1 METKSN
7 YSINSNNSLRTKYVR
22 NSSHNNQQFNK
33 NNNNNEKEHENNFY
47 FGENS
52 QNIQQQ
58 YAPTKYNNQ
67 KFYPNTKRV
76 LDANYQDEETLPKNK
91 NSYIPTDSWNQFLSK
106 TSGEESI
113 CSKNKK
119 ISNSKT
125 FQSSIFQNEYPQEQ
139 IRELKP
145 TKYSDHIQ
153 KTQIT
158 TLPGGVKR
166 GKYDIKDDV
175 NFRQNNTESHLYKM
189 KHDFNS
195 NINFENKGGEYD
207 NVNNYPVQQRFC
219 GSYQRGV
226 KDNDIFN
233 LRGNYNDGNNNNHKK
248 FFKNNNTFESQITFQ

>member
-7 YSINSNNSLRTKYVR
+7 YSINSNNSLRTKYIR
-22 NSSHNNQQFNK
+22 
-33 NNNNNEKEHENNFY
+33 NNNNNNHNYNNNNIHENEPEKNYNFC
-47 FGENS
+47 ENT
-52 QNIQQQ
+52 QNTEKHF
-58 YAPTKYNNQ
+58 APTKYDN
-67 KFYPNTKRV
+67 KKLFPNTKRV
-76 LDANYQDEETLPKNK
+76 IDINYQDEEVIPKNK
-91 NSYIPTDSWNQFLSK
+91 NTYIPTDSWNKFLSK

-145 TKYSDHIQ
+145 TKYSDHLQ

-195 NINFENKGGEYD
+195 NINFENKGNDYE
-207 NVNNYPVQQRFC
+207 NVNYFPAQQRFC

-233 LRGNYNDGNNNNHKK
+233 LHGNCNEVNNNTHKK
-248 FFKNNNTFESQITFQ
+248 FFKNNNTFESQITFV